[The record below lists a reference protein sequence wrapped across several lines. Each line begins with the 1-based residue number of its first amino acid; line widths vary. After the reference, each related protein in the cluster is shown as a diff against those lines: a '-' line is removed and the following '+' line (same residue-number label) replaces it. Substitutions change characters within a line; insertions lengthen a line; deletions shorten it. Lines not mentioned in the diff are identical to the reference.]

1 MIKGPVSMNWLW
13 YTISGCFLVIGILSL
28 IILFVILKRRAS
40 NGFWSRENEVMNDT
54 SKNKKKKTSKL
65 CCSASANEEDLI
77 DATKS
82 NFNLELKQ
90 CNIRSVDRY
99 HHGNGGAL
107 NSGGDEYSTNS
118 LYGTIDRLIVRKQ
131 QVSGLVGSGQQMMV
145 PSAATSATSSASSSH
160 SAIICT
166 NNFNSI
172 TKDPRLRNS
181 PATYVVNT
189 ETEGFEKTEIHF

>member
-40 NGFWSRENEVMNDT
+40 NGFWSRENEVDT
-54 SKNKKKKTSKL
+54 NKNKKKKSSKL

-99 HHGNGGAL
+99 HSGLATLNGA
-107 NSGGDEYSTNS
+107 GDEYSTNS

-131 QVSGLVGSGQQMMV
+131 QVSGMAGGGQMMTA
-145 PSAATSATSSASSSH
+145 PSGTSSASSSH

-181 PATYVVNT
+181 PASYAVNT